1 MAVYFTYSIA
11 SLHHTSMFIGGI
23 GGIVVI
29 KNVEMVAASTR
40 NSLDVLL
47 LLSQGRNVA
56 KL

>member
-1 MAVYFTYSIA
+1 
-11 SLHHTSMFIGGI
+11 MFIGGI